1 MPRKI
6 PKDIDKRVK
15 EIIRRTEI
23 LGATP
28 ENWIEATTNITARR
42 YIVNLLTDEGVTH
55 FEIATI
61 LGVSPKTVWNDI
73 SATQMESLRGLPKDW
88 VMSQVISDRKR
99 LTMLAQKNYSDAE
112 RAETPQIKG
121 MFRRLAAEATTQAAN
136 ILVKIISPDILINLL
151 KPPEESTDRLSKLQS
166 AYVKRMMTVNK
177 DEIEAA
183 TLISGPNGD
192 VKK

>member
-1 MPRKI
+1 MNRGKI
-6 PKDIDKRVK
+6 SPAVDKRVR
-15 EIIRRTEI
+15 EIIRRSEM
-23 LGATP
+23 LGAEP
-28 ENWIEATTNITARR
+28 ESWIEASANVTARR
-42 YIVNLLTDEGVTH
+42 YVVGLLVDEGVTYS
-55 FEIATI
+55 EIAAI
-61 LGVSPKTVWNDI
+61 LGVTSRTIANDI
-73 SATQMESLRGLPKDW
+73 SNIQMEALRGLPKDW

-121 MFRRLAAEATTQAAN
+121 MFRRLSAEATTQAAN

-151 KPPEESTDRLSKLQS
+151 KSPDESTDRLGKLQS
-166 AYVKRMMTVNK
+166 AYVKRMMVNK
-177 DEIEAA
+177 NEIEAA